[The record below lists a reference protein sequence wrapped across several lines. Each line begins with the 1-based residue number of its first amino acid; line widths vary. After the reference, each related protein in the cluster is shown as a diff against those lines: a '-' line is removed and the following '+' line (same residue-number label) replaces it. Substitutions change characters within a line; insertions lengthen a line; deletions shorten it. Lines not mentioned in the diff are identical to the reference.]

1 MENFAQGGDGVELD
15 PRVAHIVEAAKAEFL
30 ANGFADTTMDGI
42 AKVARI
48 SKQTLYRY
56 FHDKADLFE
65 AVIVEDM
72 RPFRNLP
79 DLTRDQRAPEEV
91 LFEAARWIYDNHVSG
106 PSVSMTRVLIGA
118 ATQFGA
124 LIKRHHEFRFRASV
138 SWIATYIKS
147 LSDKGVLDVA
157 DAYRAAARF
166 ALMASQ
172 GSAQIMGYPPANP
185 EDRER
190 FAHMT
195 VALFMRGLGA
205 RAARA

>member
-1 MENFAQGGDGVELD
+1 MEHFAQGTDGIEPD
-15 PRVAHIVEAAKAEFL
+15 PRVAHIVDAAKAEFL

-48 SKQTLYRY
+48 SKQTLYRH

-72 RPFRNLP
+72 RRFRNLP
-79 DLTRDQRAPEEV
+79 DLTRDLRAPEEV

-118 ATQFGA
+118 ATHFGA

-157 DAYRAAARF
+157 DPYRAAARF
-166 ALMASQ
+166 ALMASE
-172 GSAQIMGYPPANP
+172 GSGPIMGYPPATLA
-185 EDRER
+185 DRGR
-190 FAHMT
+190 FAGMT
-195 VALFMRGLGA
+195 VALFLRGLGP
-205 RAARA
+205 RAVRA